1 MVSELPG
8 TSGVQQSTN
17 KQAISISFHSL
28 LAGQAMFRFGLSWR
42 KFSPVAVAMC
52 RPRGG
57 GAGAGA
63 VAVAAPTSSTVP
75 GNSTARCFFSSLI
88 PSSSATTATATA
100 TTTTPVAVAAP
111 SLLDAFRDPVS
122 RETRMREPVGRSW
135 SVKELRRKS
144 FDDLHKLWYVVHV
157 PFFCCC

>member
-1 MVSELPG
+1 
-8 TSGVQQSTN
+8 
-17 KQAISISFHSL
+17 
-28 LAGQAMFRFGLSWR
+28 MFRFGLSWR

-57 GAGAGA
+57 GAGAGAGA

-88 PSSSATTATATA
+88 PSSSATTATATATATA